1 MGMTWRMI
9 GAASLA
15 LALAACGGGPRVEK
29 AAPPPPAGASVAAEV
44 DAIAA
49 MLDRGEAKFA
59 RKRIAAALKRDPMNA
74 SLLLLRDSI
83 ERDPVDLLGPQS
95 YPYTAKPGDTMQ
107 GIAARLLGNRL
118 KAYQLARYNR
128 IEVPASL
135 AVGTALRIPGQPP
148 RPPAPAPVRRPDPAP
163 TRPAPAPAARPKP
176 APAAPATP
184 ARNPAAAAR
193 ARGAGLAAL
202 NAGKAGQAVGLLRRA
217 AALDPGNPAIA
228 RDLARAERIAAAVR
242 ARR

>member
-1 MGMTWRMI
+1 MGMTWRTM

-29 AAPPPPAGASVAAEV
+29 SAPPPPAATTAGEV

-95 YPYTAKPGDTMQ
+95 YPYVTRPGDTMQ
-107 GIAARLLGNRL
+107 GLAARLLGNRL

-135 AVGTALRIPGQPP
+135 IAGTTLRIPGQPP
-148 RPPAPAPVRRPDPAP
+148 RPPAPVPVRRPDPAP
-163 TRPAPAPAARPKP
+163 ARPAPAPAAKPKP

-184 ARNPAAAAR
+184 VRNPAAAAR

>member
-1 MGMTWRMI
+1 MGMTWRTI

-15 LALAACGGGPRVEK
+15 LALAACGGGPRVPQT
-29 AAPPPPAGASVAAEV
+29 PPPPPSSNVAAEV

-74 SLLLLRDSI
+74 GLLLLRDSI

-95 YPYTAKPGDTMQ
+95 YPYVAKPGDTMQ
-107 GIAARLLGNRL
+107 GLAARLLGNRL

-135 AVGTALRIPGQPP
+135 AAGTTLRIPGQPP

-163 TRPAPAPAARPKP
+163 ARPSPAARPKP
-176 APAAPATP
+176 APAAPAAP
-184 ARNPAAAAR
+184 VRNPAAAAR

-202 NAGKAGQAVGLLRRA
+202 NAGRAGQAVGLLRRA
-217 AALDPGNPAIA
+217 AALDPGNPVIA